1 MKDNPIQLSRI
12 CSKLLENGIEVS
24 KKSLK
29 RFLKSLG
36 YSYKRARAKITK
48 CDKEA
53 FDKARNEI
61 EDLKDKTIK
70 DKNSEL
76 YFFDESSFS
85 LTPNIPYGWS
95 LKNETILLEGTRSKS
110 LKVLGFLGL
119 DNQLKSYTTK
129 GTIDSIFLITIFD
142 DFVSQIP
149 QNKQV
154 TVVLDNAPTHT
165 SKLFQDKIE
174 EWQTRGLTLYFL
186 PPYSPELN
194 RIEILWKFMKYYWIN
209 IKDYASTQ
217 TLENYVYR
225 ILSSYGKPN
234 GVEINFG

>member
-1 MKDNPIQLSRI
+1 MQLSTI
-12 CSKLLENGIEVS
+12 CSKLLEDGLNVT

-48 CDKEA
+48 CDKEI
-53 FDKARNEI
+53 FDEAKEEI
-61 EDLKDKTIK
+61 EYIKEETLK
-70 DKNSEL
+70 NENLEL

-119 DNQLKSYTTK
+119 DNQLKSYTST
-129 GTIDSIFLITIFD
+129 GTIDSIFVISVFD

-149 QNKQV
+149 KN
-154 TVVLDNAPTHT
+154 
-165 SKLFQDKIE
+165 
-174 EWQTRGLTLYFL
+174 
-186 PPYSPELN
+186 
-194 RIEILWKFMKYYWIN
+194 
-209 IKDYASTQ
+209 
-217 TLENYVYR
+217 
-225 ILSSYGKPN
+225 
-234 GVEINFG
+234 